1 MAGENKFVVE
11 IFGHSL
17 NLRSSANSEYTLQ
30 LAEYVDSQIHKVS
43 RQSNDPIKVVLLASM
58 NIANELFEE
67 REAKEKSE
75 ETLSRRADS
84 LLEMVRKAG

>member
-1 MAGENKFVVE
+1 MAGENTFVVE

-17 NLRSSANSEYTLQ
+17 NLRSSADTGYTLQ

-43 RQSNDPIKVVLLASM
+43 RQSNDPIKVALLASM

-67 REAKEKSE
+67 RKKKQRSE
-75 ETLSRRADS
+75 EVLSQRADS
-84 LLEMVRKAG
+84 LLEMVRKAR

>member
-1 MAGENKFVVE
+1 MAGGNKLMVE

-17 NLRSSANSEYTLQ
+17 SLRSSANTEYTLE
-30 LAEYVDSQIHKVS
+30 LAEYVDSEIRKVS

-75 ETLSRRADS
+75 EALSQRADS
-84 LLEMVRKAG
+84 LLEMVKRSA

>member
-1 MAGENKFVVE
+1 MAGGNKLMVE

-17 NLRSSANSEYTLQ
+17 NLKSSANAEYTLE
-30 LAEYVDSQIHKVS
+30 LAEYVDSEIRKVS

-75 ETLSRRADS
+75 EALSRRADS
-84 LLEMVRKAG
+84 LLEMVKRSA

>member
-1 MAGENKFVVE
+1 MAGENKLVVE
-11 IFGHSL
+11 IFGQSL
-17 NLRSSANSEYTLQ
+17 NLKSAANPEYTSQ

-67 REAKEKSE
+67 KKAKEESE
-75 ETLSRRADS
+75 EALSQRADS
-84 LLEMVRKAG
+84 LLEMMRRAD